1 MAFLQH
7 DNPQP
12 LLRPWG
18 AVAIIVGI
26 VIGAGIFKTP
36 SMVAG
41 VAGDVG
47 WVMTIWIAGA
57 LLSLAGALCYA
68 ELSTT
73 YPHAGGDYH
82 FLSKAY
88 GKEASFLYAWAKA
101 MVINTGAIALLAF
114 VFGDYMTEVIR
125 LGEHSTLIWAVGIVI
140 ALTLFNV
147 LGIHASASLQ
157 TALLALELIG
167 LAAMIYAGFFLAS
180 PVETSPAA
188 FSSSPALGLI
198 GLAMVFVL
206 LTFGGWNEAA
216 YISSEVKGGPKAI
229 VPVIVISLGII
240 TVIYLLI
247 NWALIHG
254 MGLSALAQSKAPGAA
269 IMEAGFG
276 TIGQKLIGL
285 VVALA
290 ALTSINA
297 TMVVGARSKYAVGKD
312 WPQLRFLSQ
321 WEGKKG
327 APTLAFLI
335 QGAIC
340 LALVAFGALQADGF
354 EAMVEFTAPV
364 FWVFLSLVGIALF
377 VMRVKDPSAQR
388 PFKVPLYP
396 ITPIIFCASSAYLA
410 YSSVTYAASKSA
422 VHVSLW
428 VMAAGIAAL
437 IALKL
442 THRLVRKP

>member
-1 MAFLQH
+1 MQH
-7 DNPQP
+7 DTPQP
-12 LLRPWG
+12 LLGPWG

-41 VAGDVG
+41 VSGDVG
-47 WVMTIWIAGA
+47 WAMAIWLAGA
-57 LLSLAGALCYA
+57 ALSLAGALCYA

-82 FLSKAY
+82 FLSRAY

-125 LGEHSTLIWAVGIVI
+125 LGEHSSVIWAVGIVVV
-140 ALTLFNV
+140 LTLVNI
-147 LGIHASASLQ
+147 LGIHASTNLQ
-157 TALLALELIG
+157 TALLVLELAG
-167 LAAMIYAGFFLAS
+167 LAAMVVAGLFLLS
-180 PVETSPAA
+180 PTEVNPVA
-188 FSSSPALGLI
+188 FSSSPPLGLM

-216 YISSEVKGGPKAI
+216 YISSEVKGGPRAI

-247 NWALIHG
+247 NWALIK
-254 MGLSALAQSKAPGAA
+254 GLGFSALAQSKAPAA
-269 IMEAGFG
+269 LIMETAFG
-276 TIGQKLIGL
+276 SIGQKLIGL

-312 WPQLRFLSQ
+312 WSQLRFLSQ
-321 WEGKKG
+321 WEGSKG
-327 APTLAFLI
+327 APTLALLI
-335 QGAIC
+335 QGMIC
-340 LALVAFGALQADGF
+340 LALIGFGALQSDGF
-354 EAMVEFTAPV
+354 EAMVEFTAPL
-364 FWVFLSLVGIALF
+364 FWVFLTLVGIAVF
-377 VMRVKDPSAQR
+377 VMRIRDPNAQR
-388 PFKVPLYP
+388 PFRVPLYP
-396 ITPIIFCASSAYLA
+396 LTPIVFCASSAYLA
-410 YSSVTYAASKSA
+410 YSSIAYAASRSA
-422 VHVSLW
+422 VHISLW
-428 VMAAGIAAL
+428 VMAAGLIAL
-437 IALKL
+437 LALKL
-442 THRLVRKP
+442 TQGMARKP

>member
-1 MAFLQH
+1 MQH
-7 DNPQP
+7 DTPQQ

-18 AVAIIVGI
+18 AIAIIVGI

-41 VAGDVG
+41 VSGDVG
-47 WVMTIWIAGA
+47 WAMSIWVAGA

-68 ELSTT
+68 ELCTT
-73 YPHAGGDYH
+73 YPSAGGDYH
-82 FLSKAY
+82 FLAKAY

-125 LGEHSTLIWAVGIVI
+125 LGEHSNVIWAIGIVLVLTLI
-140 ALTLFNV
+140 NV
-147 LGIHASASLQ
+147 LGIRASAGFQ
-157 TALLALELIG
+157 AALLVLEIAG
-167 LAAMIYAGFFLAS
+167 LAAIVIAGLFLLS
-180 PVETSPAA
+180 PTEANPPA
-188 FSSSPALGLI
+188 FSSSPPLGLM

-206 LTFGGWNEAA
+206 LTFGGWSESA

-247 NWALIHG
+247 NWALIQ
-254 MGLSALAQSKAPGAA
+254 GLGLAALAQSKAPGAL
-269 IMEAGFG
+269 IMENAFG
-276 TIGQKLIGL
+276 AIGQKLIAL
-285 VVALA
+285 FVALA

-297 TMVVGARSKYAVGKD
+297 TMVVGARTKYAVGKD

-321 WEGKKG
+321 WEGNKG
-327 APTLAFLI
+327 APTLALLI

-340 LALVAFGALQADGF
+340 LALIGFGALQADGF

-364 FWVFLSLVGIALF
+364 FWIFLTLIGIALF
-377 VMRVKDPSAQR
+377 VMRIRDGDTAR
-388 PFKVPLYP
+388 PFRVPLYP

-410 YSSVTYAASKSA
+410 YSSIVYAASKSA

-428 VMAAGIAAL
+428 VMAAGLAAL
-437 IALKL
+437 IVLKL
-442 THRLVRKP
+442 SSNRKQNA

>member
-1 MAFLQH
+1 MQH
-7 DNPQP
+7 DTPQA

-18 AVAIIVGI
+18 AIAIIVGI

-41 VAGDVG
+41 VSGDVG
-47 WVMTIWIAGA
+47 WAMTIWVAGA
-57 LLSLAGALCYA
+57 LISLAGALCYA

-73 YPHAGGDYH
+73 YPNTGGDYH
-82 FLSKAY
+82 FLSRAY
-88 GKEASFLYAWAKA
+88 GRDASFLYAWAKS

-125 LGEHSTLIWAVGIVI
+125 LGEHSSVIWAVGIVLL
-140 ALTLFNV
+140 LTFVNI

-157 TALLALELIG
+157 TVLLVLELLGLLAMVI
-167 LAAMIYAGFFLAS
+167 AGFFL
-180 PVETSPAA
+180 VSPAEPSPPM
-188 FSSSPALGLI
+188 FSSSPPLGLM

-229 VPVIVISLGII
+229 VPVIVISLSVI

-247 NWALIHG
+247 NWALIQG
-254 MGLSALAQSKAPGAA
+254 LGLSALAQSKAPGAA

-312 WPQLRFLSQ
+312 WLQLRFLSQ
-321 WEGKKG
+321 WQGDKG

-335 QGAIC
+335 QGVIC
-340 LALVAFGALQADGF
+340 LALIGFGALQADGF

-364 FWVFLSLVGIALF
+364 FWIFLTLVGVSLF
-377 VMRVKDPSAQR
+377 VMRIRDPKTER

-396 ITPIIFCASSAYLA
+396 FTPLVFCASSAYLA
-410 YSSVTYAASKSA
+410 YSSISYAASRSA

-428 VMAAGIAAL
+428 VMAAGVAAL

-442 THRLVRKP
+442 THGLVRKP

>member
-1 MAFLQH
+1 MQH
-7 DNPQP
+7 DDPRR
-12 LLRPWG
+12 LLQPWG
-18 AVAIIVGI
+18 AIAIIVGI

-41 VAGDVG
+41 ISGDPG
-47 WVMTIWIAGA
+47 WAITIWAAGA

-82 FLSKAY
+82 FLAKAY

-114 VFGDYMTEVIR
+114 VFGDYMSEVLR
-125 LGEHSTLIWAVGIVI
+125 LGEHSAVIWALLIVI
-140 ALTLFNV
+140 ALTLFNI
-147 LGIHASASLQ
+147 LGIQASAGLQ
-157 TALLALELIG
+157 TTLLVLQLAG
-167 LAAMIYAGFFLAS
+167 LAAMVFAGVFLTT
-180 PVETSPAA
+180 PTQPNPAA
-188 FSSSPALGLI
+188 FSSAPPLGLM

-216 YISSEVKGGPKAI
+216 YISSEVKGGPKAV

-240 TVIYLLI
+240 TVAYLLI

-254 MGLSALAQSKAPGAA
+254 LGISGLAQSKAPGAA
-269 IMEAGFG
+269 VMQAAYGPV
-276 TIGQKLIGL
+276 GQKIIGL

-297 TMVVGARSKYAVGKD
+297 TMVVGARSNYALGKD
-312 WPQLRFLSQ
+312 WPQLGFLAQ
-321 WEGKKG
+321 WEGEKG
-327 APTLAFLI
+327 APTLAYLI

-340 LALVAFGALQADGF
+340 LALVGFGALQTDGF

-364 FWVFLSLVGIALF
+364 FWVFLTLVGISVF
-377 VMRVKDPSAQR
+377 VMRAREPLTQR

-396 ITPIIFCASSAYLA
+396 MTPILFCASSAYLA
-410 YSSVTYAASKSA
+410 YSSVMYAASRSA

-428 VMAAGIAAL
+428 VMAAGVAAMV
-437 IALKL
+437 ALKL
-442 THRLVRKP
+442 AHRLVRKP

>member
-1 MAFLQH
+1 MSLLHH
-7 DNPQP
+7 DDPQK

-18 AVAIIVGI
+18 AIAIIVGI

-36 SMVAG
+36 AMVAG

-47 WVMTIWIAGA
+47 WVMSIWIAGA

-125 LGEHSTLIWAVGIVI
+125 LGEHSTVIWAVGIVI
-140 ALTLFNV
+140 ALTLFNI

-167 LAAMIYAGFFLAS
+167 LAAMVFAGFFLVS
-180 PVETSPAA
+180 PPETNQAV
-188 FSSSPALGLI
+188 FSSAPPLGLM
-198 GLAMVFVL
+198 GLAMIFVL

-216 YISSEVKGGPKAI
+216 YISSEVRGGPRAI

-254 MGLSALAQSKAPGAA
+254 LGLSGLAQSKAPGAA
-269 IMEAGFG
+269 LMEAGFG
-276 TIGQKLIGL
+276 TVGQKLIGL

-321 WEGKKG
+321 WEGNKG

-335 QGAIC
+335 QGVIC
-340 LALVAFGALQADGF
+340 LALVGFGALQADGF

-364 FWVFLSLVGIALF
+364 FWIFLTLVGIALF
-377 VMRVKDPSAQR
+377 VMRAKDPGIER

-396 ITPIIFCASSAYLA
+396 MTPIIFCASSAYLA

-428 VMAAGIAAL
+428 VMAAGVAAL

-442 THRLVRKP
+442 SHRLVRKP